1 MTQAENTFSTTSV
14 GDRFAQVELEPARTG
29 GTTMHVTITSPGGAF
44 DRADEIT
51 VSIESPSAGLGPLGI
66 ETVTVSPNHVIAD
79 DAVFPVPGEWTV
91 QVVARYREFDRVV
104 FDVDVDVPR

>member
-1 MTQAENTFSTTSV
+1 
-14 GDRFAQVELEPARTG
+14 
-29 GTTMHVTITSPGGAF
+29 MHVTITSPGGAF